1 MYKHFKVRRVFMAI
15 SKIKATF
22 SLTSTVV
29 EQLKECS
36 QKEGLNMS
44 TIVILALNDYFKK
57 KGVR

>member
-1 MYKHFKVRRVFMAI
+1 MAI